1 MSVLSG
7 ARCDSATRVALQHLM
22 GSMVL
27 LLLVAVTASQ
37 AAAQARP
44 PGHVTFRDVGFQFP
58 GEGWQHIENPVT
70 AGVAP
75 TSTSYARAQDS
86 HKLVF
91 ALFEIQAATD
101 AQALSRDALV
111 ANIIDSVRQTDVAT
125 VAQMRGAHRQE
136 LADTVHIVAGT
147 AYPVSR
153 SRITVD
159 GSPTVTDGV
168 YLLYFP
174 PDFADRRRL
183 VELAWIDTHPSSAD
197 ASDLSGFDA
206 TVSSLSFRPLG
217 DVLLADDFSNPDAG
231 ALPNTPPSPPA
242 FQRSYVDGEYMVR
255 VESTE
260 VVANVATKDE
270 YADATIAVDA
280 HTTEETPLA
289 QVWLYCRRF
298 GSVPSGYR
306 LRVEPATQRFSL
318 DRVDR
323 AQATT
328 LVSFRT
334 ADVINT
340 GTDINHLEL
349 TCAGSTIAGSIN
361 GQPVFSVQDATY
373 SQGTLN
379 IGASGPPD
387 GAGEIRFANFAVLQA

>member
-1 MSVLSG
+1 
-7 ARCDSATRVALQHLM
+7 
-22 GSMVL
+22 MVL
-27 LLLVAVTASQ
+27 LLVVALPASP
-37 AAAQARP
+37 AAAQAGRP
-44 PGHVTFRDVGFQFP
+44 GGVTFRDLSFQLA
-58 GEGWQHIENPVT
+58 GGGWQHIESPAT

-75 TSTSYARAQDS
+75 TSTSYTRAQDT

-101 AQALSRDALV
+101 AQALGRDALV
-111 ANIIDSVRQTDVAT
+111 ANIIDSIRQTDVAN
-125 VAQMRGAHRQE
+125 VAQVRAAHRQE
-136 LADTVHIVAGT
+136 LADAVHIVTGT

-159 GSPTVTDGV
+159 GSPTATDGL

-183 VELAWIDTHPSSAD
+183 VELAWVDTHPSSAE
-197 ASDLSGFDA
+197 ASDLSGLDGI
-206 TVSSLSFRPLG
+206 VSSLSFRPLG
-217 DVLLADDFSNPDAG
+217 DVILADDFSNAATG
-231 ALPNTPPSPPA
+231 VLPNTPPSPPA
-242 FQRSYVDGEYMVR
+242 FQRGYVDGEYMVR
-255 VESTE
+255 VENTE

-306 LRVEPATQRFSL
+306 FRVEPATQRFSL
-318 DRVDR
+318 DRVDK

-334 ADVINT
+334 ADVINS
-340 GTDINHLEL
+340 GTDVNHLEL
-349 TCAGSTIAGSIN
+349 SCAGSTITGSIN
-361 GQPVFSVQDATY
+361 GQPVFSMQDATY

-387 GAGEIRFANFAVLQA
+387 GAGEIRFANLAVLQA